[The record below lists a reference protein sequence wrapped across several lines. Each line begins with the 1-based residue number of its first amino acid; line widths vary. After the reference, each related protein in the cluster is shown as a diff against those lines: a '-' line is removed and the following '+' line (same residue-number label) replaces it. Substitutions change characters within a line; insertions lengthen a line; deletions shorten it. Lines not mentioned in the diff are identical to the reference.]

1 MRIFFQRQQL
11 CLFVDAACVAGQAAV
26 GADDPVAGD
35 DDGDLVVPDRPTHG
49 LCRHPGKTVHR
60 RQLLCQCAVG
70 RGLAVGDLEQQRPDF
85 LPEGGTNGVERRSE
99 VRLLPAEV
107 TIQPALCFAEDGR
120 FLRRMFRVQRIGEIF
135 FAIEPESGQADLIRC
150 QQDAAQRGIVVQ
162 RVHHG
167 GSPFISPRARLAAGS
182 FRCPTACARLRIAQG
197 GWRSGGWSAA
207 SSRRLRQK

>member
-1 MRIFFQRQQL
+1 M
-11 CLFVDAACVAGQAAV
+11 
-26 GADDPVAGD
+26 AGD

-107 TIQPALCFAEDGR
+107 NIQPALCFAEDGR
-120 FLRRMFRVQRIGEIF
+120 FLRLMLRSLL
-135 FAIEPESGQADLIRC
+135 PK
-150 QQDAAQRGIVVQ
+150 
-162 RVHHG
+162 
-167 GSPFISPRARLAAGS
+167 
-182 FRCPTACARLRIAQG
+182 PTR
-197 GWRSGGWSAA
+197 
-207 SSRRLRQK
+207 

>member
-1 MRIFFQRQQL
+1 MLHADFFQCQQL

-60 RQLLCQCAVG
+60 RQLLCQRAVG

-99 VRLLPAEV
+99 VRLLSAEV
-107 TIQPALCFAEDGR
+107 NIQPALCFAEEGR
-120 FLRRMFRVQRIGEIF
+120 FLRLMLRVQRIGEIF
-135 FAIEPESGQADLIRC
+135 
-150 QQDAAQRGIVVQ
+150 
-162 RVHHG
+162 
-167 GSPFISPRARLAAGS
+167 SPSNQSPVR
-182 FRCPTACARLRIAQG
+182 PT
-197 GWRSGGWSAA
+197 SSAA
-207 SSRRLRQK
+207 SRMPPSGES